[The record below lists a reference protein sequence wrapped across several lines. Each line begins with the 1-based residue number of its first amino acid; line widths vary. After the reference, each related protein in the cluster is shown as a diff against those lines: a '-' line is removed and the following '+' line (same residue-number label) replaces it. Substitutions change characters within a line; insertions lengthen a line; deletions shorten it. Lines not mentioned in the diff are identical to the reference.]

1 VLRIRIRKDP
11 DPLAGSE
18 SATFDADLDPRLQN
32 WHLINLYSIEKY
44 CEKIFNTFMLTFLF
58 INKSY
63 R

>member
-11 DPLAGSE
+11 DHLAGSK
-18 SATFDADLDPRLQN
+18 SAILDADLDPRLQN

-44 CEKIFNTFMLTFLF
+44 CEKIFNTFMLTFQF